1 MDFDRDP
8 FPPSLPPFDGTWILG
23 ENVND
28 AMEETGSDF
37 DPMNFDSPDAN
48 PYWSEA
54 TSLQS
59 TAKPSG
65 NTSSTDKS
73 TTLDASFSSQSP
85 ESSLPDSS
93 SSDSSRN
100 QHKRNHSSDSSQYGA
115 LGGDGDI
122 QMAGDTPMANGIVI
136 GAGLVE
142 DQVQDKPTPPTDFDS
157 SNRAMECHFDFDSA
171 ASSPSPYNG
180 SKSMPN
186 DSKSTKPIKMP
197 YRIPQRYGY
206 GRAFGTS
213 AGASKVGIYSKCG
226 DCFVRCIKLWA
237 NLCIMLSALP
247 THPSP
252 QL

>member
-1 MDFDRDP
+1 MEFNRDP
-8 FPPSLPPFDGTWILG
+8 FPPSLPDFDGTRILG
-23 ENVND
+23 ESMND
-28 AMEETGSDF
+28 AMEATGFEF
-37 DPMNFDSPDAN
+37 DAMNFESPDVD
-48 PYWSEA
+48 PYWSEE
-54 TSLQS
+54 TSFQS
-59 TAKPSG
+59 TAKPNG
-65 NTSSTDKS
+65 NTSSTDRS

-180 SKSMPN
+180 SKSMLN
-186 DSKSTKPIKMP
+186 DSISTKPIKVP
-197 YRIPQRYGY
+197 YRIAQIYGS
-206 GRAFGTS
+206 GRPFGTS
-213 AGASKVGIYSKCG
+213 AGVSKVGIYSECG
-226 DCFVRCIKLWA
+226 NCFVRRIKLWA
-237 NLCIMLSALP
+237 NLCTILSALP
-247 THPSP
+247 THPSL